1 VSGTR
6 ETYRVAELEGQL
18 RDVVISHMADAFA
31 QSQIPF
37 LDMIANQVEL
47 GAQILKALQPSFNEL
62 GLQLDTFVV
71 RELSLPEELQ
81 KRLDERISMNM
92 IGDMGRY
99 TQFQVAQSIP
109 IAAANEGG
117 IAGIGA
123 GLSAG
128 YGMAQAMTGAMA
140 QAYQQPQ
147 QPQQPPPPPAAP
159 PVAAPG
165 AAPVAA
171 APGAAPQG
179 ETKFCFNCGSK
190 ILRVAKFCGECGS
203 PQPAV

>member
-1 VSGTR
+1 
-6 ETYRVAELEGQL
+6 VAELEGQL
-18 RDVVISHMADAFA
+18 RDVVIGHMADAFA

-140 QAYQQPQ
+140 QAYQQP
-147 QPQQPPPPPAAP
+147 PGPPAPPPPAAP
-159 PVAAPG
+159 PAVVPAAGPPPVGAVG
-165 AAPVAA
+165 AA
-171 APGAAPQG
+171 G
-179 ETKFCFNCGSK
+179 ETKFCFNCGTK
-190 ILRVAKFCGECGS
+190 IPRAAKFCGECGS

>member
-1 VSGTR
+1 
-6 ETYRVAELEGQL
+6 
-18 RDVVISHMADAFA
+18 MADAFA
-31 QSQIPF
+31 QSGIPF

-47 GAQILKALQPSFNEL
+47 GGQILTALQPSFNDL
-62 GLQLDTFVV
+62 GLHLDTFVV

-128 YGMAQAMTGAMA
+128 YGMAQAMTGAMQ

-147 QPQQPPPPPAAP
+147 PQQAPPPAPPPPAAV
-159 PVAAPG
+159 PVAAPAG
-165 AAPVAA
+165 
-171 APGAAPQG
+171 PQG

-190 ILRVAKFCGECGS
+190 ILRAAKFCGECGS